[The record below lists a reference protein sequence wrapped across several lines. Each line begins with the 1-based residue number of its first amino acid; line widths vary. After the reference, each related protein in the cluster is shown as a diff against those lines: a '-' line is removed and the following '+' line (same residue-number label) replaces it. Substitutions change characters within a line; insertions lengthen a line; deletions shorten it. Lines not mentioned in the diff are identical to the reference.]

1 MPIQPNAQFVERAS
15 IGYLVFKQKKKV
27 SSAAQRRPES
37 RSKRRA
43 SRPIA
48 KPLPAVNLIGTRKA
62 IASVNKVSV
71 MSALSVFNQ
80 LSTPQIEFFTNL
92 PPHLES
98 ITHSLSGLIPTPIDQ
113 PQFSKVILNLSA
125 AVLSFSDHEPH
136 LRELGKELIQQCRE
150 LAAFAQGESQFDR
163 TAFAQIEGRI
173 GDYPAWALCMRLAPS
188 QLGISV
194 PLGAEVWLALLEGRQ
209 LRKDYVSHLRRD
221 LELLPAPDTPCDINS
236 DDLMSLEFG
245 KRWQKTFEQIRKR
258 LSQKLACDPAT
269 TSSTK
274 TLISAP
280 ADEHLRHILGAKAS
294 TTAKKRSAVS
304 TRHTLT
310 SEQFRVY
317 EADLQRRLGARQTG
331 SLCEALSILTGLYAH
346 GVMGLSIGRGPLTGE
361 ILVLD
366 IEGGY
371 LYVALDVILKRK
383 MSSSQMPSI
392 YAPSEENYRVPLP
405 REVLAPLE
413 ELLARWR
420 AEPGSQEFRCRLV
433 DILPQADRDHRP
445 ANGQSAIEDE
455 DTYAPGF
462 EPTLARARNTVAN
475 EAVAAGLSR
484 LHLACARL
492 EFGQVSKARPWYV
505 RVQATEFET
514 QWRAFLEG
522 MGWTF
527 ATTAE
532 AVDHA
537 FGSPYVVTDKALLDI
552 WNFYQDRVNAIPK
565 GNNMGAERLRLFH
578 NAFADQTAAA
588 LSFLLGLRAST
599 HYNLSAAALSGGVDF
614 THIDDKGTSTLGT
627 RVGIVCKFACAVLA
641 NWVAHCESLLARYAH
656 DRVFSSGSSGRS
668 IISRL
673 QHIVEG
679 QDVGLLFKIF
689 PDGIRNVSS
698 QSTWG
703 GLPPALRCEANAGRH
718 YWATHLHARGCSD
731 NAVDVFLRHINTGT
745 SPTSAYSTQSIEAL
759 VSQVASF
766 QDRKLAELGLTLP
779 VGLRAAR

>member
-1 MPIQPNAQFVERAS
+1 
-15 IGYLVFKQKKKV
+15 
-27 SSAAQRRPES
+27 
-37 RSKRRA
+37 
-43 SRPIA
+43 
-48 KPLPAVNLIGTRKA
+48 
-62 IASVNKVSV
+62 
-71 MSALSVFNQ
+71 MSTLGIFNQ
-80 LSTPQIEFFTNL
+80 VSTPQIEFFAKL
-92 PPHLES
+92 PSHLES
-98 ITHSLSGLIPTPIDQ
+98 IAQSFIGLLPTPIDQ
-113 PQFSKVILNLSA
+113 PQFSKVVLNLSTA
-125 AVLSFSDHEPH
+125 MLSFGDQEPH
-136 LRELGKELIQQCRE
+136 LAESDKELIQQCRE
-150 LAAFAQGESQFDR
+150 LAAFAQRESKFDQ
-163 TAFAQIEGRI
+163 TAFGQIEGRV
-173 GDYPAWALCMRLAPS
+173 GDYSAWALCMRLAPS

-209 LRKDYVSHLRRD
+209 LRKDFVGHLRRD
-221 LELLPAPDTPCDINS
+221 LELLPAPDSPCDINS
-236 DDLMSLEFG
+236 DDLTSLEFG
-245 KRWQKTFEQIRKR
+245 KRWHKTFEQIRRR
-258 LSQKLACDPAT
+258 LSKKLAVDLAAAR
-269 TSSTK
+269 TSN

-280 ADEHLRHILGAKAS
+280 ADEHLRHILGAKAG
-294 TTAKKRSAVS
+294 TTAKKRSAVP

-310 SEQFRVY
+310 SEQFQVY
-317 EADLQRRLGARQTG
+317 QADLRGRLRARQTG
-331 SLCEALSILTGLYAH
+331 SLCEALSILTGLYSH
-346 GVMGLSIGRGPLTGE
+346 GVMGLAIARGPLTDE

-371 LYVALDVILKRK
+371 LYVAFDAILKRK
-383 MSSSQMPSI
+383 MSKSQMPSI

-445 ANGQSAIEDE
+445 VNGQSAIADA

-492 EFGQVSKARPWYV
+492 DFGQVSKARPWYV
-505 RVQATEFET
+505 RVQASEFEM
-514 QWRAFLEG
+514 QWREFMEG
-522 MGWTF
+522 LGWTF
-527 ATTAE
+527 ETPAE
-532 AVDHA
+532 AGDHA
-537 FGSPYVVTDKALLDI
+537 FGSPYVLTDKALLDI

-565 GNNMGAERLRLFH
+565 GNNMGVERLRVFH

-599 HYNLSAAALSGGVDF
+599 HYTLSAAALSGGVDF
-614 THIDDKGTSTLGT
+614 THIDDKGTSSFGT
-627 RVGIVCKFACAVLA
+627 RVGVVCKFASSVLA
-641 NWVAHCESLLARYAH
+641 NWVAHCASLMTRYAH
-656 DRVFSSGSSGRS
+656 DRVFSAGSSGRE

-679 QDVGLLFKIF
+679 HDVGLLFKIF

-703 GLPPALRCEANAGRH
+703 SLPPVLRCEANAGRH
-718 YWATHLHARGCSD
+718 YWATYLHMQGCPD
-731 NAVDVFLRHINTGT
+731 DAVDVFLRHINSGT
-745 SPTSAYSTQSIEAL
+745 SPTSAYSIHSLEAL
-759 VSQVASF
+759 VSRIASF
-766 QDRKLAELGLTLP
+766 QDQKLAELGLTPP